1 VIVVNVDIGF
11 PFPTRFRRHF
21 EKHARRIVKITRM
34 KCEIKINGG
43 YDNGKRSKYSRT
55 NE

>member
-1 VIVVNVDIGF
+1 MVFSVDIGF

-21 EKHARRIVKITRM
+21 EKHARRIVKIIRM

-43 YDNGKRSKYSRT
+43 
-55 NE
+55 